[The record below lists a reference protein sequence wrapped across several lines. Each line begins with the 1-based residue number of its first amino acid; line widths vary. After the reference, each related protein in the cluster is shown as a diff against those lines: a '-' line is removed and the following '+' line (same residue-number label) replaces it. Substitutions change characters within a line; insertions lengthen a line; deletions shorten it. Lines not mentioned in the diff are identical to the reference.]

1 MAHHVHEAIFSLDRV
16 ARCALKAS
24 DTLPSLSEDNAHAA
38 RLSEAP
44 GEAHYEVRDEKGDET
59 SGVAR
64 GVARG
69 VAPGGAAGGMAPGG
83 TAGDVAGGRA
93 GSELFLVDRVLL
105 EQLELVVQEGGGL
118 SGVRKIQID
127 PSRPS
132 KG

>member
-1 MAHHVHEAIFSLDRV
+1 M
-16 ARCALKAS
+16 
-24 DTLPSLSEDNAHAA
+24 
-38 RLSEAP
+38 
-44 GEAHYEVRDEKGDET
+44 
-59 SGVAR
+59 
-64 GVARG
+64 ARG
-69 VAPGGAAGGMAPGG
+69 VAPGGAAGDMAPGG
-83 TAGDVAGGRA
+83 AMGDVAGGRA

>member
-1 MAHHVHEAIFSLDRV
+1 M
-16 ARCALKAS
+16 
-24 DTLPSLSEDNAHAA
+24 
-38 RLSEAP
+38 
-44 GEAHYEVRDEKGDET
+44 
-59 SGVAR
+59 
-64 GVARG
+64 ARG

-127 PSRPS
+127 PSKPS

>member
-1 MAHHVHEAIFSLDRV
+1 
-16 ARCALKAS
+16 
-24 DTLPSLSEDNAHAA
+24 
-38 RLSEAP
+38 
-44 GEAHYEVRDEKGDET
+44 
-59 SGVAR
+59 
-64 GVARG
+64 
-69 VAPGGAAGGMAPGG
+69 MAPGG

>member
-1 MAHHVHEAIFSLDRV
+1 M
-16 ARCALKAS
+16 
-24 DTLPSLSEDNAHAA
+24 
-38 RLSEAP
+38 
-44 GEAHYEVRDEKGDET
+44 
-59 SGVAR
+59 
-64 GVARG
+64 
-69 VAPGGAAGGMAPGG
+69 APGGAAGDMAPGG

-127 PSRPS
+127 PTRPS

>member
-1 MAHHVHEAIFSLDRV
+1 MLAHEAIFSLDRV

-64 GVARG
+64 GVA
-69 VAPGGAAGGMAPGG
+69 PGGAAGGMAPGG
-83 TAGDVAGGRA
+83 TMGDVAGGRA

>member
-1 MAHHVHEAIFSLDRV
+1 M
-16 ARCALKAS
+16 
-24 DTLPSLSEDNAHAA
+24 
-38 RLSEAP
+38 
-44 GEAHYEVRDEKGDET
+44 RDEKGGET
-59 SGVAR
+59 S

-69 VAPGGAAGGMAPGG
+69 VAPGGAM
-83 TAGDVAGGRA
+83 GDVAGGRA